1 MPNVGDTWLNT
12 SNCSVAKLNAKSVN
26 ILDSSEVAGYSTVA
40 PGALVSVLSSGSG
53 FEQDTVVVRNAAG
66 TGYYYLSGEKHYH
79 DSDTRKAG
87 GLLSDIFTKNIAQA
101 YIVHYVNPTV
111 EQFARDNS
119 GSGTATNDLV
129 TGAALLD
136 SGLTA
141 NGTASM
147 RVSGVIMDYAK
158 TSMVQLKARYVG
170 NVTANFARF
179 GVDMEPLSQT
189 NQNTNPKY
197 GIEGCAATSGNW
209 YIVSANGDGVAGHRT
224 QQDGA
229 ASLAPANPVS
239 YKIQYLIGQSIRFTE
254 STESFIDK
262 TDFLP
267 DITKTTSSNNVVQ
280 LGVKTTDTARKQ
292 LYVYGV
298 ALFGSVKDA
307 GWV

>member
-1 MPNVGDTWLNT
+1 MVNVGDTWLST
-12 SNCSVAKLNAKSVN
+12 SNASVAKMNAKSIN
-26 ILDSSEVAGYSTVA
+26 ILDSADVAAYSAA
-40 PGALVSVLSSGSG
+40 PGAMVSCLSSGSG
-53 FEQDTVVVRNAAG
+53 FEQDTVIVRNAAG
-66 TGYYYLSGEKHYH
+66 TGWYYLSGEKHYH
-79 DSDTRKAG
+79 DTDTKKAG
-87 GLLSDIFTKNIAQA
+87 GLYSDIRRYNLAQA
-101 YIVHYVNPTV
+101 YICNRMNPTI

-119 GSGTATNDLV
+119 GSGTATNDLT

-136 SGLTA
+136 SGISA

-147 RVSGVIMDYAK
+147 RVTGVIMDYAK
-158 TSMVQLKARYVG
+158 YSILQMKARYVG

-224 QQDGA
+224 QQDGS
-229 ASLAPANPVS
+229 ASLAPASPVS
-239 YKIQYLIGQSIRFTE
+239 YKLQYIIGAAIRFQE
-254 STESFIDK
+254 STESYIDK

-267 DITKTTSSNNVVQ
+267 DVTKVTSANNVVQ

-292 LYVYGV
+292 LFVYGV
-298 ALFGSVKDA
+298 ALYGSVKDS